1 MLIERFILTDNG
13 FIERFLEDSFTN
25 FGTEFDIIDVI
36 IVLFWA
42 IILSFVIAITYR
54 GTHRGVSYSYNFT
67 QNLVL
72 LGIIVS
78 IIMLI
83 IGSNIARAF
92 TLVGALSIVRFRSAI
107 KDARDLGFI
116 FFTMAMGMACG
127 TRFYPIA
134 IMITFIGC
142 LLMYFMTITK
152 FGQKFLAQDILEM
165 NLPKSKDYA
174 EVLSPIFTQ
183 YLKYFSLL
191 SIDSIDEEYNRLS
204 FIITF
209 KKHNLSL
216 KMKRREVF
224 KDSMKT
230 KSSLISKIQ
239 ESEYISGIKL
249 IEGSS
254 AEEL

>member
-1 MLIERFILTDNG
+1 MAIDDFVK
-13 FIERFLEDSFTN
+13 RFLEDSFTLI
-25 FGTEFDIIDVI
+25 GSEFDIIDVM
-36 IVLFWA
+36 IVLFWS
-42 IILSFVIAITYR
+42 IVLSFIIAITYR
-54 GTHRGVSYSYNFT
+54 GTHRSVSYSHNFT

-92 TLVGALSIVRFRSAI
+92 TLVGALSIVRFRSAV

-127 TRFYPIA
+127 IRFYPIA
-134 IMITFIGC
+134 MLLTITGC
-142 LLMYFMTITK
+142 LLMYLMTITK
-152 FGQKFLAQDILEM
+152 FGQKYLAQDLLEM
-165 NLPKSKDYA
+165 TFPKSKDYF
-174 EVLSPIFTQ
+174 EFLSTIFTQ
-183 YLKYFSLL
+183 HLKYYSLL
-191 SIDSIDEEYNRLS
+191 SVSSIDDENNRLS

-209 KKHNLSL
+209 KSPKLSL
-216 KMKRREVF
+216 IKKRRDIF

-239 ESEYISGIKL
+239 EKEFISDIKL
-249 IEGSS
+249 IEGNS

>member
-1 MLIERFILTDNG
+1 MADNG
-13 FIERFLEDSFTN
+13 FIERFLQDSFTN
-25 FGTEFDIIDVI
+25 FGTDFDIIDVI

-42 IILSFVIAITYR
+42 ILLSFVIAITYR
-54 GTHRGVSYSYNFT
+54 GTHRGVSYSINFT

-72 LGIIVS
+72 IGLIVS

-92 TLVGALSIVRFRSAI
+92 TLVGALSIIRFRSAI

-134 IMITFIGC
+134 IMTTIIGC
-142 LLMYFMTITK
+142 GLTYFMAITK

-165 NLPKSKDYA
+165 NLPKSKEFA
-174 EVLSPIFTQ
+174 EVLGTIFNDH
-183 YLKYFSLL
+183 LKYFSLL
-191 SIDSIDEEYNRLS
+191 SLDSIDEENNRLS
-204 FIITF
+204 FVITF
-209 KKHNLSL
+209 KNPKLSF
-216 KMKRREVF
+216 KIKKRDAF
-224 KDSMKT
+224 NDSIKT
-230 KSSLISKIQ
+230 KSSMISKIQ
-239 ESEYISGIKL
+239 ENEFISGIRL

>member
-1 MLIERFILTDNG
+1 MADDG
-13 FIERFLEDSFTN
+13 FFERFLNESFTN
-25 FGTEFDIIDVI
+25 FGTDFDIIDII

-42 IILSFVIAITYR
+42 ILLSFLIAVTYR
-54 GTHRGVSYSYNFT
+54 GTHRGISYSYNFT

-72 LGIIVS
+72 LGLIVS
-78 IIMLI
+78 VIMLI

-134 IMITFIGC
+134 IMITIIGC

-152 FGQKFLAQDILEM
+152 FGQKYLAQDILEM
-165 NLPKSKDYA
+165 NLPKSKDYV
-174 EVLSPIFTQ
+174 EVLSPIFSQ
-183 YLKYFSLL
+183 HLKYFSLL
-191 SIDSIDEEYNRLS
+191 SVDSIDEDNNRLS
-204 FIITF
+204 FVITF
-209 KKHNLSL
+209 KKPNLSL
-216 KMKRREVF
+216 KLKRREVF
-224 KDSMKT
+224 KDSMEN
-230 KSSLISKIQ
+230 KSSLLSKIQ
-239 ESEYISGIKL
+239 EREFISGIKL
-249 IEGSS
+249 IDGSS

>member
-1 MLIERFILTDNG
+1 MANNDFI
-13 FIERFLEDSFTN
+13 IRFLEDSFTN

-36 IVLFWA
+36 IVLFWS
-42 IILSFVIAITYR
+42 IVLSFMIAITYR
-54 GTHRGVSYSYNFT
+54 GTHRSVSYSYNFT

-72 LGIIVS
+72 LGLIVS

-116 FFTMAMGMACG
+116 FFVMAMGMACG

-134 IMITFIGC
+134 IMITIVGC

-152 FGQKFLAQDILEM
+152 FGQKYLAQDLLEM
-165 NLPKSKDYA
+165 NFPKSKDYA
-174 EVLSPIFTQ
+174 EFLSTIFTQ
-183 YLKYFSLL
+183 HLKYYSLL
-191 SIDSIDEEYNRLS
+191 SVSSIDDKHHRLS

-209 KKHNLSL
+209 KRPKLSL
-216 KMKRREVF
+216 LKTRKDVF

-239 ESEYISGIKL
+239 ENEFISNIKL
-249 IEGSS
+249 IEGNS